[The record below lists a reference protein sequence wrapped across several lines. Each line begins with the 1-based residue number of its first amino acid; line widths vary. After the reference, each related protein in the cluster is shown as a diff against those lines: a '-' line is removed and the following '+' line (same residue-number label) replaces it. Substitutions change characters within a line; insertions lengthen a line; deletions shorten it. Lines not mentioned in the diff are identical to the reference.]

1 VRSEEWILCRLGRLR
16 AFRSRR
22 ALASDSMRD
31 ERWVGERLTAPKGDP
46 VGVGQD
52 GKVAMAVIGAIGHNP
67 AAAR

>member
-1 VRSEEWILCRLGRLR
+1 MDFVSSGKTESVSFSAGVVQC
-16 AFRSRR
+16 
-22 ALASDSMRD
+22 SMRD
-31 ERWVGERLTAPKGDP
+31 ERWVGERLTAPEGDP